1 MDVSYLYNSFHL
13 YLTNSE
19 DMSDVEKSVV
29 RHGAFHAACDD
40 MRCKHVLIVFA
51 AQVMDYADG
60 GDLHQRIQRTRQAG
74 KVFSEDRIVRRPQ
87 GDVSSLLQLCLN
99 RQVMIWDVQIWSIWK
114 QSRPILFFF
123 RVVVFVGECWRSQIT
138 FQQNLGS
145 SWCLQNKWAIL
156 I

>member
-1 MDVSYLYNSFHL
+1 MDVSYLIHSIYISRIL
-13 YLTNSE
+13 KICL
-19 DMSDVEKSVV
+19 MLKSQWCAMV
-29 RHGAFHAACDD
+29 RFMQLAMICDANTF
-40 MRCKHVLIVFA
+40 LIVFA

-114 QSRPILFFF
+114 QSRPILFFS
-123 RVVVFVGECWRSQIT
+123 VWSCLLGNVGEVK
-138 FQQNLGS
+138 LLS
-145 SWCLQNKWAIL
+145 SRIL
-156 I
+156 VVRGAYKTSGPS

>member
-1 MDVSYLYNSFHL
+1 MQTRF
-13 YLTNSE
+13 
-19 DMSDVEKSVV
+19 
-29 RHGAFHAACDD
+29 
-40 MRCKHVLIVFA
+40 LIVFA

-123 RVVVFVGECWRSQIT
+123 RVVVFVGEVK
-138 FQQNLGS
+138 LLS
-145 SWCLQNKWAIL
+145 SRIL
-156 I
+156 VVRGAYKTSGPS